1 VLARHTAADLIGDET
16 VQAMDGSTLDIG
28 PSARFNGHVGVA
40 NAEVV
45 KTGLYAS
52 NGIVHVVDRVIQ

>member
-1 VLARHTAADLIGDET
+1 VSGAGRRRQHAA
-16 VQAMDGSTLDIG
+16 IG

-45 KTGLYAS
+45 NSGLHAS
-52 NGIVHVVDRVIQ
+52 NGVVHVIDRVIQ